1 LTNVDETNDA
11 GSDDEHVALADASNQ
26 EPEMNGDTTDREA
39 FGTQGMIP
47 GRRRRGS
54 SFERISMRI
63 LATGGIIGLDVA
75 LGAILGANHV
85 QGWIDGLTI
94 GLVSVLLAA
103 VLWSSRQ
110 L

>member
-1 LTNVDETNDA
+1 VETSNDIEATN
-11 GSDDEHVALADASNQ
+11 SDVAD
-26 EPEMNGDTTDREA
+26 GEA
-39 FGTQGMIP
+39 LGTQGMIP
-47 GRRRRGS
+47 GRRRRRT
-54 SFERISMRI
+54 SFERISMRV

-85 QGWIDGLTI
+85 QGWISGLAI
-94 GLVSVLLAA
+94 GVVSVLLAA

>member
-1 LTNVDETNDA
+1 MTNVEETDGAADGHEHDSHVDMSNEASA
-11 GSDDEHVALADASNQ
+11 GTDGATDDEAL
-26 EPEMNGDTTDREA
+26 
-39 FGTQGMIP
+39 GTQGMIP
-47 GRRRRGS
+47 GRRLRRT
-54 SFERISMRI
+54 SFERISMRV

-85 QGWIDGLTI
+85 QGWIDGLAI

>member
-1 LTNVDETNDA
+1 MKNVDDTDGVGGRRTHDSPVETSNNVA
-11 GSDDEHVALADASNQ
+11 ATNAHVT
-26 EPEMNGDTTDREA
+26 DTEGL
-39 FGTQGMIP
+39 GTQEMIP
-47 GRRRRGS
+47 GRRRRRT
-54 SFERISMRI
+54 SFERISMRV

-85 QGWIDGLTI
+85 QGWINGLAI

-103 VLWSSRQ
+103 VVWSSRQ

>member
-1 LTNVDETNDA
+1 VTNVEDTDGVGGGRTHESPVDTSNSVDATN
-11 GSDDEHVALADASNQ
+11 SDVEDSEVL
-26 EPEMNGDTTDREA
+26 
-39 FGTQGMIP
+39 GTQGMIP
-47 GRRRRGS
+47 GRRRRRT
-54 SFERISMRI
+54 SFERISMRV

-85 QGWIDGLTI
+85 QGWINGLAI

>member
-1 LTNVDETNDA
+1 MTDVDDADGVGGRVHKSHGET
-11 GSDDEHVALADASNQ
+11 SDEREA
-26 EPEMNGDTTDREA
+26 NGDVADGEA
-39 FGTQGMIP
+39 LGTQGMIP
-47 GRRRRGS
+47 GRRRRRT
-54 SFERISMRI
+54 SFERISMRA

-85 QGWIDGLTI
+85 QGWISGLAI

-103 VLWSSRQ
+103 ILWSSRQ